1 MITQSVTVKKDFSFS
16 LLSDLNQQE
25 TSFPNMVPLSLSTV
39 TTPCPSPPV
48 HVTAAPMN
56 TKLPGIR
63 ARKLRLSLSHP
74 EQLSR
79 KDLAPQTTSAATET
93 EPTSE
98 RHLARATYSPHPPPK
113 SYPCEEPV
121 ISRYGNNNSYFLG
134 WFLLFCFVLFKLLNS
149 NSNKDTIYLI
159 CICWKLY

>member
-1 MITQSVTVKKDFSFS
+1 MITQTVTVKKDFSFL

-25 TSFPNMVPLSLSTV
+25 ASFPNMVPLSLSTV

-63 ARKLRLSLSHP
+63 ARKLRLSLPHP
-74 EQLSR
+74 EQLDR

-93 EPTSE
+93 ELTSK
-98 RHLARATYSPHPPPK
+98 RHLARATYSPHPPLK
-113 SYPCEEPV
+113 SYPCEGPV
-121 ISRYGNNNSYFLG
+121 ISRYDNNNSYFLG
-134 WFLLFCFVLFKLLNS
+134 
-149 NSNKDTIYLI
+149 
-159 CICWKLY
+159 